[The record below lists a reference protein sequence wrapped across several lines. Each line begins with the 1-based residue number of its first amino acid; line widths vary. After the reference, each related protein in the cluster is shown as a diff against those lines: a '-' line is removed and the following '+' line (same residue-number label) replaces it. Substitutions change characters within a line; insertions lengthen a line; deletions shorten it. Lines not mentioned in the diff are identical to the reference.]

1 MAKGAI
7 VSSISRR
14 SVLGYTGTAA
24 AGAVL
29 STAGP
34 AQAAEAKTNT
44 EAETGAT
51 AEQASAT
58 AVEFQS
64 NPGFAGTA
72 ILGPINSAYLELDL
86 SFSVAMNEVSTT
98 DPKYFSALDIANLLN
113 QYATSKGWPAI
124 TFYGTPVKQPLN

>member
-44 EAETGAT
+44 GAETGAT

-58 AVEFQS
+58 DVEFQELL
-64 NPGFAGTA
+64 GFTSSTRLNDDS
-72 ILGPINSAYLELDL
+72 ISWLNL
-86 SFSVAMNEVSTT
+86 SFTLGIGESGPGT
-98 DPKYFSALDIANLLN
+98 PGYFSALDLAN
-113 QYATSKGWPAI
+113 A
-124 TFYGTPVKQPLN
+124 